1 MTSKKMKWRT
11 DFDKE
16 VIIENF
22 HKRGWI
28 KC

>member
-1 MTSKKMKWRT
+1 MNSKKMKWRT

-22 HKRGWI
+22 NKRGWT